1 MLAENNE
8 PSEINEE
15 EYSQVIVEE
24 KETIISGSSM
34 LASSQY
40 YDPQIIQSGY
50 NSNALLELPNEE
62 VIVKFDS
69 PERSLHLEETCNK
82 ENNKPPKQRKISKYY
97 LSP

>member
-50 NSNALLELPNEE
+50 NSNALPELPNEE
-62 VIVKFDS
+62 VIMKFDS
-69 PERSLHLEETCNK
+69 PERSLHLEET
-82 ENNKPPKQRKISKYY
+82 
-97 LSP
+97 